1 MIIKRLIVIFV
12 VLVIFHFSHTPH
24 LLVTDSSTWTNA
36 SVWNHNVTLWSIL
49 SPSSK
54 FYTSYT
60 YGFNLEFI
68 LRKIVHLSF
77 FGLLGI
83 LFYWNLKE
91 QKYRYIKAWL
101 CVAAYAFSD
110 EVHQAF
116 IIGRDGR
123 IIDVAIDSLG
133 AAIFLFLLYKGKK
146 NASES

>member
-1 MIIKRLIVIFV
+1 MILKRVLLILLLLAISK
-12 VLVIFHFSHTPH
+12 FSHTPH
-24 LLVTDSSTWTNA
+24 LKVTDPSSWTNS
-36 SVWNHNVTLWSIL
+36 SVWDHNATIGSIL
-49 SPSSK
+49 RPSSE

-60 YGFNLEFI
+60 YGFDIEFI
-68 LRKIVHLSF
+68 LRKISHLSF
-77 FGLLGI
+77 FGLLGL

-91 QKYRYIKAWL
+91 QKYRYIKTWL
-101 CVAAYAFSD
+101 CVAAFAFLD

-146 NASES
+146 TASES